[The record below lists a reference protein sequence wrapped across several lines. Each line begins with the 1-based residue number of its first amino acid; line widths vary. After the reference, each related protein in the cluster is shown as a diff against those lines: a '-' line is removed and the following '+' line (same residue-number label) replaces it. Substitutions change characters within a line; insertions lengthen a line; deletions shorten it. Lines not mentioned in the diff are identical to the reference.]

1 MDEKGAP
8 LVKRLSPMEIF
19 EKDFKTAMRGYDK
32 EEVNEFLDLIIQSY
46 EDVIQENEQ
55 LKKELSAGSKG
66 GVSKAP
72 SSGEVASSIDLSEY
86 DAVINEML
94 DRIERL
100 ERMVKPR

>member
-1 MDEKGAP
+1 M
-8 LVKRLSPMEIF
+8 KRLTPMEIF

-32 EEVNEFLDLIIQSY
+32 EEVNEFLDRIIQSY
-46 EDVIQENEQ
+46 EDIIQENER
-55 LKKELSAGSKG
+55 LKDELSAMSKG
-66 GVSKAP
+66 GFKKAP
-72 SSGEVASSIDLSEY
+72 TSAGVAPNSAGVAPAIDLSEY